1 MKTNQSRNKQRK
13 HTRKGYLLLEV
24 VLAMAIFSLA
34 ATGFTL
40 ALQKAADA
48 SDMAAREMQITR
60 ILASALDEALA
71 VPVLEEGEEEIL
83 DLEERQVQIG
93 TLYERMEE
101 MENQDGQLLQDMWR
115 ITVTAY
121 FQQDGVEIT
130 RSAVTWRYGR
140 LYQP

>member
-1 MKTNQSRNKQRK
+1 MTTNRMPSRLCRR
-13 HTRKGYLLLEV
+13 TRKGYLLLEV
-24 VLAMAIFSLA
+24 VLAMAVFSLA

-60 ILASALDEALA
+60 ILSSALDEALA
-71 VPVLEEGEEEIL
+71 VPVLEEGEAVME
-83 DLEERQVQIG
+83 LEERQVDIQ
-93 TLYERMEE
+93 TLYERIEE

-115 ITVTAY
+115 ITVTAFY
-121 FQQDGVEIT
+121 VQDGAEIK

>member
-1 MKTNQSRNKQRK
+1 MKTNRSKLKLRSR
-13 HTRKGYLLLEV
+13 TRKGYLLLEV
-24 VLAMAIFSLA
+24 ILAMTIFAIA
-34 ATGFTL
+34 ATGFAR

-83 DLEERQVQIG
+83 GLEERQVDIG

-121 FQQDGVEIT
+121 YQQDGEQIK

>member
-1 MKTNQSRNKQRK
+1 MTTNRMPSRLCRR
-13 HTRKGYLLLEV
+13 TRKGYLLLEV
-24 VLAMAIFSLA
+24 VLAMAVFSLA

-60 ILASALDEALA
+60 ILSSALDEALA
-71 VPVLEEGEEEIL
+71 VPVLEEGEAVME
-83 DLEERQVQIG
+83 LEERQVDIQ
-93 TLYERMEE
+93 TLYERIEE

-115 ITVTAY
+115 ITVTAFY
-121 FQQDGVEIT
+121 VKDGAEIK

-140 LYQP
+140 LYQQ

>member
-1 MKTNQSRNKQRK
+1 MKTQSKRPRFS
-13 HTRKGYLLLEV
+13 RGYLLLEV
-24 VLAMAIFSLA
+24 VLAMGIFALA
-34 ATGFTL
+34 ATGYTV

-60 ILASALDEALA
+60 ILQSALDEAIS
-71 VPVLEEGEEEIL
+71 VPNLEEGEMPAVK
-83 DLEERQVQIG
+83 LEERDIELV
-93 TLYERMEE
+93 TVYEKMEE

-121 FQQDGVEIT
+121 FMQGDTEMN

>member
-1 MKTNQSRNKQRK
+1 MNIHHQPSRGGR
-13 HTRKGYLLLEV
+13 GYLLLEV
-24 VLAMAIFSLA
+24 VLAMGIFALA
-34 ATGFTL
+34 ATGYTV

-48 SDMAAREMQITR
+48 SDLAAREMQITR
-60 ILASALDEALA
+60 ILQSALDEAIS
-71 VPVLEEGEEEIL
+71 VVTLEEGEL
-83 DLEERQVQIG
+83 PPQKLEERDIEIV
-93 TLYERMEE
+93 TKYEKMEE

-121 FQQDGVEIT
+121 FMQGDTEMS

>member
-1 MKTNQSRNKQRK
+1 MKMNRKTSKLRQR
-13 HTRKGYLLLEV
+13 TRKGYLLLEV

-71 VPVLEEGEEEIL
+71 VPVLEEGEAVMEL
-83 DLEERQVQIG
+83 DERQVDIQ
-93 TLYERMEE
+93 TVYERMEE

-115 ITVTAY
+115 ITVTAFY
-121 FQQDGVEIT
+121 MQDGADMA

>member
-1 MKTNQSRNKQRK
+1 MNIHHQPSRGGR
-13 HTRKGYLLLEV
+13 GYLLLEV
-24 VLAMAIFSLA
+24 VLAMGIFALA
-34 ATGFTL
+34 ATGYTV

-48 SDMAAREMQITR
+48 SDLAAREMQITR
-60 ILASALDEALA
+60 ILQSALDEAIS
-71 VPVLEEGEEEIL
+71 VVTLEEGEL
-83 DLEERQVQIG
+83 PAQKLEERDIEIV
-93 TLYERMEE
+93 TKYEKMEE

-121 FQQDGVEIT
+121 FMQGDTEMS

>member
-1 MKTNQSRNKQRK
+1 MKMNRK
-13 HTRKGYLLLEV
+13 TSKLRRRTRKGYLLLEV
-24 VLAMAIFSLA
+24 VLAMAVFSLA

-60 ILASALDEALA
+60 ILSSALDEALA
-71 VPVLEEGEEEIL
+71 VPVLEEGEAVME
-83 DLEERQVQIG
+83 LEERQVDIQ
-93 TLYERMEE
+93 TLYERIEE

-115 ITVTAY
+115 ITVTAFY
-121 FQQDGVEIT
+121 VQDGAEIK
-130 RSAVTWRYGR
+130 RSALTWRYGR